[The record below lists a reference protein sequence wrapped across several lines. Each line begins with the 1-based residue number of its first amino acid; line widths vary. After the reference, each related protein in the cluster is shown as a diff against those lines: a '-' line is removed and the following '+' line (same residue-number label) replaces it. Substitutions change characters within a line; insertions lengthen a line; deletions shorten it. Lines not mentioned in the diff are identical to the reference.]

1 MEKELNDEVM
11 PNCEEMNNNNEIAPD
26 YVESAPV
33 EEAQNEKE
41 PVINLDF
48 FNVRGCKVTSDMV
61 FNGVV
66 LRVGDEDIII
76 SIKRHLGIKGKLM
89 CELTGETFGVNKAD
103 VYSVKLQDLVVG
115 DLMVLFGN
123 TNFLNI

>member
-11 PNCEEMNNNNEIAPD
+11 PNYEEMNDNNEIAPD
-26 YVESAPV
+26 YVEKPL
-33 EEAQNEKE
+33 EEEQDEKE
-41 PVINLDF
+41 PINLDF

-115 DLMVLFGN
+115 DLMVLLGN

>member
-11 PNCEEMNNNNEIAPD
+11 PNYEEMNDNNEITSD
-26 YVESAPV
+26 YVENPS
-33 EEAQNEKE
+33 EEEQDEKG
-41 PVINLDF
+41 PINLDF

-115 DLMVLFGN
+115 DLMVLLGN

>member
-11 PNCEEMNNNNEIAPD
+11 PNYEEMNDNNEIAPD
-26 YVESAPV
+26 YVEKPL
-33 EEAQNEKE
+33 EEEQGEKE
-41 PVINLDF
+41 PINLDF

-115 DLMVLFGN
+115 DLMVLLGN

>member
-11 PNCEEMNNNNEIAPD
+11 SNYEEMNDNNEITPD
-26 YVESAPV
+26 YVEKPL
-33 EEAQNEKE
+33 EEEQDEKE
-41 PVINLDF
+41 PINLDF

-115 DLMVLFGN
+115 DLMVLLGN